1 MLRRSVHRNH
11 HVEVRSGLRR
21 ASRRLCAAV
30 FLAMPFTPLA
40 SAPTAAQTATILADS
55 EPAAGPREEVVLGLS
70 QDRVAITANFDGSEI
85 LIFGAV
91 KREAPI
97 PQDDPLEVIVAVS
110 GPASPVM
117 VRRKEKKLGIWVNT
131 DSVLVDSA
139 PSFYAVATSAP
150 LSQVLSDTEDLRYRV
165 SVGRAIRS
173 VGAGMHIR
181 GAQRFAEAVI
191 RIRSENDLYSLRENT
206 VAVDQQTLFRT
217 AIDMP
222 ADLTEGAYSTRIL
235 LTRGGSV
242 VAQYE
247 TSIDVRKVGLERFL
261 YAMSREQP
269 FLYGLMSLAI
279 AIAAGWGASAAFRLL
294 RRS

>member
-1 MLRRSVHRNH
+1 MPI
-11 HVEVRSGLRR
+11 
-21 ASRRLCAAV
+21 AQAAW
-30 FLAMPFTPLA
+30 
-40 SAPTAAQTATILADS
+40 AQTSSNVTDTEQHS
-55 EPAAGPREEVVLGLS
+55 TGPKEEVVLGLS

-117 VRRKEKKLGIWVNT
+117 VRRKEKKLGIWINT

-150 LSQVLSDTEDLRYRV
+150 LSQILNDTEDLRYRV
-165 SVGRAIRS
+165 SVARAIRS

-181 GAQRFAEAVI
+181 GAQQFAEAVM
-191 RIRSENDLYSLRENT
+191 RIRADNSLYSLRENT

-217 AIDMP
+217 AIKMP
-222 ADLTEGAYSTRIL
+222 ADLTEGAYRTRIL

-261 YAMSREQP
+261 YTLSREQP

-294 RRS
+294 RNS